1 MDDMHNRLRFLSRH
15 LTEANTIISTF
26 VEKSDGNHGSSST
39 SSISPST
46 TTTSTSTTSSVGA
59 VLSRARAMISHS
71 VSNGAFSR
79 LNRRERLRAQS
90 NQRQP
95 ANPPKRQKKQEKKVL
110 EFVLVDVRESEGES
124 WSFSEDI
131 VLLRGIIEI
140 DNSASETDVREEIG
154 KAARM
159 KYDILTN
166 NDFEFL
172 RATRR
177 VLSKPVNSGAYNFK
191 QVKLL
196 AGQGSLYM
204 KLKDHI
210 YCLLEQENSDDKE
223 DDTSKLLL
231 FV

>member
-1 MDDMHNRLRFLSRH
+1 M
-15 LTEANTIISTF
+15 
-26 VEKSDGNHGSSST
+26 
-39 SSISPST
+39 
-46 TTTSTSTTSSVGA
+46 
-59 VLSRARAMISHS
+59 
-71 VSNGAFSR
+71 
-79 LNRRERLRAQS
+79 
-90 NQRQP
+90 
-95 ANPPKRQKKQEKKVL
+95 L

>member
-1 MDDMHNRLRFLSRH
+1 M
-15 LTEANTIISTF
+15 
-26 VEKSDGNHGSSST
+26 
-39 SSISPST
+39 
-46 TTTSTSTTSSVGA
+46 
-59 VLSRARAMISHS
+59 
-71 VSNGAFSR
+71 
-79 LNRRERLRAQS
+79 
-90 NQRQP
+90 
-95 ANPPKRQKKQEKKVL
+95 L
-110 EFVLVDVRESEGES
+110 EFVLVDVRESDGES

-140 DNSASETDVREEIG
+140 DHSASETDVREEIG

-177 VLSKPVNSGAYNFK
+177 VLSKPVNSGAYDFK
-191 QVKLL
+191 LVKLL

-210 YCLLEQENSDDKE
+210 YYLLEQENSDYKE

>member
-1 MDDMHNRLRFLSRH
+1 M
-15 LTEANTIISTF
+15 
-26 VEKSDGNHGSSST
+26 
-39 SSISPST
+39 
-46 TTTSTSTTSSVGA
+46 
-59 VLSRARAMISHS
+59 
-71 VSNGAFSR
+71 
-79 LNRRERLRAQS
+79 
-90 NQRQP
+90 
-95 ANPPKRQKKQEKKVL
+95 
-110 EFVLVDVRESEGES
+110 RESEGEL

-140 DNSASETDVREEIG
+140 DNSSSETDVREEIG

-166 NDFEFL
+166 DFEFL

-177 VLSKPVNSGAYNFK
+177 VLSKPVNSGAYDFK

-196 AGQGSLYM
+196 AGQGSLYV

-223 DDTSKLLL
+223 DDNSKLLL

>member
-1 MDDMHNRLRFLSRH
+1 M
-15 LTEANTIISTF
+15 
-26 VEKSDGNHGSSST
+26 
-39 SSISPST
+39 
-46 TTTSTSTTSSVGA
+46 
-59 VLSRARAMISHS
+59 
-71 VSNGAFSR
+71 
-79 LNRRERLRAQS
+79 
-90 NQRQP
+90 
-95 ANPPKRQKKQEKKVL
+95 L

-210 YCLLEQENSDDKE
+210 CCLLEQENSDDKE

>member
-1 MDDMHNRLRFLSRH
+1 MKESRGH
-15 LTEANTIISTF
+15 
-26 VEKSDGNHGSSST
+26 
-39 SSISPST
+39 
-46 TTTSTSTTSSVGA
+46 
-59 VLSRARAMISHS
+59 SR
-71 VSNGAFSR
+71 
-79 LNRRERLRAQS
+79 
-90 NQRQP
+90 
-95 ANPPKRQKKQEKKVL
+95 
-110 EFVLVDVRESEGES
+110 
-124 WSFSEDI
+124 EDI

-177 VLSKPVNSGAYNFK
+177 VLTKPVNSGAYNFK

>member
-1 MDDMHNRLRFLSRH
+1 M
-15 LTEANTIISTF
+15 
-26 VEKSDGNHGSSST
+26 
-39 SSISPST
+39 
-46 TTTSTSTTSSVGA
+46 
-59 VLSRARAMISHS
+59 
-71 VSNGAFSR
+71 
-79 LNRRERLRAQS
+79 
-90 NQRQP
+90 
-95 ANPPKRQKKQEKKVL
+95 L

-177 VLSKPVNSGAYNFK
+177 VLSMPVNSGAYDFK

>member
-1 MDDMHNRLRFLSRH
+1 M
-15 LTEANTIISTF
+15 
-26 VEKSDGNHGSSST
+26 
-39 SSISPST
+39 
-46 TTTSTSTTSSVGA
+46 
-59 VLSRARAMISHS
+59 
-71 VSNGAFSR
+71 
-79 LNRRERLRAQS
+79 
-90 NQRQP
+90 
-95 ANPPKRQKKQEKKVL
+95 L
-110 EFVLVDVRESEGES
+110 EFVLVDVRESKGES
-124 WSFSEDI
+124 CSFSEDI

-140 DNSASETDVREEIG
+140 DNSASETDIREEIS

-177 VLSKPVNSGAYNFK
+177 VLSKPVNSGAYDFK
-191 QVKLL
+191 EVNLL

-210 YCLLEQENSDDKE
+210 YCLLEQENSEDKE